1 MATKVINKNSKHG
14 LNAINSNNNIDLKSI
29 STTLIDHLSENLPAY
44 LSNGNERVDLCKEIR
59 VRRIEDFIA
68 FIEENKINILLPNDN
83 FFTAFHTLLQASHY
97 SDFK

>member
-14 LNAINSNNNIDLKSI
+14 LNSNSNNNIDLKSI
-29 STTLIDHLSENLPAY
+29 YTKLIENLPAY
-44 LSNGNERVDLCKEIR
+44 LSNGNERVDLCREIR
-59 VRRIEDFIA
+59 VRSIDDFIA

>member
-29 STTLIDHLSENLPAY
+29 SENMPAY

-59 VRRIEDFIA
+59 VRRIDDFIA